1 MPCYRCG
8 SRQTDPAPDGGA
20 WRRGVRGDEQVL
32 VCPDCQ
38 RTPSWADELDRCRTC
53 GSTALVRRLG
63 RTICR
68 DCGRTLDAPARAG
81 AVAAAWP
88 GQAAE
93 PPPHGADEGLARDVA
108 AAIDRVLGR
117 PPV

>member
-8 SRQTDPAPDGGA
+8 TRQTDPARDGGG

-38 RTPSWADELDRCRTC
+38 STPAWDEELDRCHSC

-63 RTICR
+63 RTVCS
-68 DCGRTLDAPARAG
+68 DCGRTWDPSRQARAAASTG
-81 AVAAAWP
+81 PDAV
-88 GQAAE
+88 
-93 PPPHGADEGLARDVA
+93 PPPSGADDSLARDVA

-117 PPV
+117 APT

>member
-8 SRQTDPAPDGGA
+8 SRQTDPARDAGA

-38 RTPSWADELDRCRTC
+38 RTSTWADELDRCDSC

-63 RTICR
+63 WTVCR
-68 DCGRTLDAPARAG
+68 DCGRTLDASRRVTA
-81 AVAAAWP
+81 AVRP
-88 GQAAE
+88 SQDAE
-93 PPPHGADEGLARDVA
+93 PSPHGADDVLARDVA